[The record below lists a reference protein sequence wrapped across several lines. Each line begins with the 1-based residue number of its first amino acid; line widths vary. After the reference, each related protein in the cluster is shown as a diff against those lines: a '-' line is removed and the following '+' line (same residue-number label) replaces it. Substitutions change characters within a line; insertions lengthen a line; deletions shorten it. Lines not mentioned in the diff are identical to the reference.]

1 MEFEKLIE
9 EKLQKTG
16 ERERLHQLL
25 RSRLVE
31 IGFKDK
37 VKELIQQQPHSTVD
51 GLVQELLPICK
62 RMVPDSIRNELI
74 AKIRRV
80 LQEGE

>member
-1 MEFEKLIE
+1 MEFEKLME
-9 EKLQKTG
+9 EKLQRTG

-25 RSRLVE
+25 RQRLIE
-31 IGFKDK
+31 IGFKER

-51 GLVQELLPICK
+51 VLVQELLPVCK
-62 RMVPDSIRNELI
+62 GMVPDSIRNELL